1 MASFNTELVCCQ
13 KWILAT
19 FFSVL
24 APTFPTRSSL
34 TFRTVP
40 QGAGVRESGLQWHSR
55 PWNLS

>member
-40 QGAGVRESGLQWHSR
+40 QGAGVTESGL
-55 PWNLS
+55 